1 MVVEEGK
8 RIWIKTLVPSGWNVE
23 SSGGLTNVT
32 TEIVW
37 VFFLFLIIFI
47 LYICRRSSIGR
58 AADLI
63 QGNSLRRVVTM
74 TGIFGVH
81 IRWNSF

>member
-23 SSGGLTNVT
+23 SSGSLTNVT

-37 VFFLFLIIFI
+37 VFLFLLIFI

-58 AADLI
+58 AADL
-63 QGNSLRRVVTM
+63 
-74 TGIFGVH
+74 
-81 IRWNSF
+81 

>member
-37 VFFLFLIIFI
+37 VFFIFDNIYII
-47 LYICRRSSIGR
+47 YMPS
-58 AADLI
+58 
-63 QGNSLRRVVTM
+63 
-74 TGIFGVH
+74 
-81 IRWNSF
+81 